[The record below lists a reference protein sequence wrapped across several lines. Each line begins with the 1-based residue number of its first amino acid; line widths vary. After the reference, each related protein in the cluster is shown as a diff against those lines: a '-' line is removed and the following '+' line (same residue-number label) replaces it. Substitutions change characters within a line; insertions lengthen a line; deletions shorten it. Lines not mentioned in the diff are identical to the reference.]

1 MSLRSITILGVPLY
15 TLAKY
20 RGMGAAVKELRK
32 LGIAEPLK
40 RSADSFTDLGDA
52 HVTPII
58 TDSGPS
64 NMRNFSTFVDNSA
77 AITDRASMVPGESF
91 MFCLGGEC
99 GLAVGVLAGLRSKL
113 KGTPGLV
120 WLDAHGDFNTPE
132 TTQSGFVGGM
142 PLAFVCGRGPNFPAS
157 IERYRPLVKEE
168 NVIHL
173 GSRDLDPLEARAFDS
188 SPIRVHSTASLRKEG
203 IERTVEQEVAYLAD
217 NADWIVC
224 HLDVDVLD
232 PTVIPAVSFP
242 TKDGLNVQ
250 DVRTV
255 IKRLVKTDKLR
266 AFNLAAYEPTQDPD
280 LAAGRAI
287 VSLVSEIFAT
297 K

>member
-1 MSLRSITILGVPLY
+1 MSLRSITVLGVPLY

-32 LGIAEPLK
+32 LGIAEALK
-40 RSADSFTDLGDA
+40 RNADSFTDLGD
-52 HVTPII
+52 VQLTQIS

-64 NMRNFSTFVDNSA
+64 NIRNFSTFLDDSA
-77 AITDRASMVPGESF
+77 AIMNRASIVPGVSF

-99 GLAVGVLAGLRSKL
+99 GLAVGALAGLRSNF

-142 PLAFVCGRGPNFPAS
+142 PLAFACGRGPKLPAS

-168 NVIHL
+168 NVIHF
-173 GSRDLDPLEARAFDS
+173 GSRDIDPLEAKAFDS
-188 SPIRVHSTASLRKEG
+188 SPIRVHPAASLRKEG
-203 IERTVEQEVAYLAD
+203 IERTAEQEAAYLAD
-217 NADWIVC
+217 NTDWIIC

-232 PTVIPAVSFP
+232 PAIIPAVSFP
-242 TKDGLNVQ
+242 TKDGLSLQEVG
-250 DVRTV
+250 TV
-255 IKRLVKTDKLR
+255 IKRLLKTDKLK
-266 AFNLAAYEPTQDPD
+266 AFNLAAYEPTQDQFTFW
-280 LAAGRAI
+280 GRTI
-287 VSLVSEIFAT
+287 VSLVSEIFGSR
-297 K
+297 